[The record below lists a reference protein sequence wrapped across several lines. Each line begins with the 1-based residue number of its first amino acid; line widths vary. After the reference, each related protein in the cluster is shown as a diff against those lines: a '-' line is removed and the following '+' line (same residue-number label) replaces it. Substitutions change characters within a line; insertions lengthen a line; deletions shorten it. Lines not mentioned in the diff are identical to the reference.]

1 MAETEEE
8 ERERLANWDKFLNEG
23 DDAGE
28 SGAKTQGGSE
38 GAKVSSEEGK
48 ASTAWS
54 YLTANN

>member
-38 GAKVSSEEGK
+38 VAKESSEEGK
-48 ASTAWS
+48 ESPA
-54 YLTANN
+54 